1 MTRDTEIKIKDAPI
15 GPKSRVP
22 LYWVASICVATYFL
36 TSHIDNK
43 LDKIDNELDQA
54 VMQQQQQDWLDNFR
68 DSNPTV
74 HVPALPKRGHQSDV
88 SQDDSAIVE
97 EDEVFK

>member
-1 MTRDTEIKIKDAPI
+1 
-15 GPKSRVP
+15 VP

-74 HVPALPKRGHQSDV
+74 HVPSLPKRGPKSD
-88 SQDDSAIVE
+88 SMSDDHSAIVE